1 MVAAPSAATGATG
14 LERLLLIFLMKL
26 DESQNATN
34 NTSFSND
41 QFNDRSVRTSQENS
55 RTQKTSTETCN
66 FTINQRFFHENRT
79 NRKTQI
85 FTEQISRKEQK
96 TSPHRTKIR
105 TNGGKREITEQIS
118 NEQRTMVAP
127 AHNHAENYENLQ
139 EHTVWM
145 GTGFTRPHGGRLM
158 ILPVDQNVGT
168 CLVKLGSTCAPR
180 QPPSFA
186 TIHLK
191 NLQKNRAA
199 PLRPIALQRPSQ

>member
-1 MVAAPSAATGATG
+1 MQRTTLTSATIDSAIN
-14 LERLLLIFLMKL
+14 RKKL
-26 DESQNATN
+26 REIP
-34 NTSFSND
+34 
-41 QFNDRSVRTSQENS
+41 QENS
-55 RTQKTSTETCN
+55 RTPRTFKETCN
-66 FTINQRFFHENRT
+66 STKNHRFSHEKPNEPK
-79 NRKTQI
+79 NSN
-85 FTEQISRKEQK
+85 FTEQISRKQQK
-96 TSPHRTKIR
+96 TSLHRTKIQ

-139 EHTVWM
+139 ELTLWM
-145 GTGFTRPHGGRLM
+145 GTDFTRPHGGRLM

-168 CLVKLGSTCAPR
+168 CLVKLGSTCAPL
-180 QPPSFA
+180 QPPSFV